1 MRYDTV
7 LETLVWKE
15 NVCVQYGASTSV
27 AACSFHSSRSYLLF
41 FSWGGGGV
49 ENKMYTCMIVV
60 KSALLHVIQK
70 NGSRSSTRS
79 GIVF

>member
-27 AACSFHSSRSYLLF
+27 AACSFHSSRSYVLF
-41 FSWGGGGV
+41 FSWGGGGLKTKCILV
-49 ENKMYTCMIVV
+49 
-60 KSALLHVIQK
+60 
-70 NGSRSSTRS
+70 
-79 GIVF
+79 

>member
-1 MRYDTV
+1 MVPV
-7 LETLVWKE
+7 LLLQLVHFI
-15 NVCVQYGASTSV
+15 
-27 AACSFHSSRSYLLF
+27 AAEVTYF
-41 FSWGGGGV
+41 FFLGGGGV